1 MRHVAG
7 LRLRGIHSTLPP
19 AAGCS
24 RRQWAST
31 QQRGLTVL
39 HHRHLTGDG
48 PGGVVSYDYADEL
61 QEAHRSKFLSWKA
74 LPESARD
81 PSACPQPLLLSF
93 ESTPTFTLG
102 RRQGALSGA
111 QTARLRQRL
120 DVSLPRRRAPISG
133 SFTPDV
139 RNTSRGGL
147 TTYHGPGQ
155 LVFWPVVDMH
165 APPYARFG
173 VASYAGHLEAT
184 TRRLLAERFG
194 ISTATVRDEPG
205 VWVAAASSRPRK
217 IAALGV
223 HHRRHV
229 TALGVAV
236 NIDVP
241 VVGGEDVNPWARFV
255 PCGLEGKAVT
265 SVAAEAGDGLL
276 ASWDV
281 AELAAH
287 WARIFEEGLLDER
300 RRGGD
305 DGETTARLQR

>member
-7 LRLRGIHSTLPP
+7 LRLRTIAPRSARCAFHG
-19 AAGCS
+19 
-24 RRQWAST
+24 RRRWAST

-48 PGGVVSYDYADEL
+48 PAGVVSYDYAEEL

-81 PSACPQPLLLSF
+81 PSACPKPMLLSF

-102 RRQGALSGA
+102 RRQAVLTDG

-120 DVSLPRRRAPISG
+120 DVSLPRRREPISG

-139 RNTSRGGL
+139 RKTSRGGL

-155 LVFWPVVDMH
+155 LVFWPVVDTH
-165 APPYARFG
+165 APLYARFG

-194 ISTATVRDEPG
+194 IPTAAVRDEPG

-223 HHRRHV
+223 HHRRYV

-265 SVAAEAGDGLL
+265 SIAAEAGDRLTG
-276 ASWDV
+276 SWDV

-300 RRGGD
+300 KRGGD
-305 DGETTARLQR
+305 DGETNARLQR